1 MSGQYLDLPAAGW
14 LARVQLRKLTG
25 CEEHFLSETK
35 PKVVCLG
42 VEFCFHF
49 GREKKESE
57 ACECLLIAALLSA
70 SHAAVKLWGL
80 WSGRHPW
87 HLTSFDIISEK
98 KTQWHHLW
106 GHKSLDITPHPA
118 NFKLRITPTWI
129 QTTAAKRL
137 KRNTHTGISSFIS
150 EIFLSLAFHVYVWF
164 DSQVNS
170 SLYCWPSRTK
180 GTNLNETHPE
190 FNSKPNVLNLHF

>member
-70 SHAAVKLWGL
+70 SHAAVKL
-80 WSGRHPW
+80 
-87 HLTSFDIISEK
+87 
-98 KTQWHHLW
+98 
-106 GHKSLDITPHPA
+106 
-118 NFKLRITPTWI
+118 
-129 QTTAAKRL
+129 
-137 KRNTHTGISSFIS
+137 
-150 EIFLSLAFHVYVWF
+150 
-164 DSQVNS
+164 
-170 SLYCWPSRTK
+170 
-180 GTNLNETHPE
+180 
-190 FNSKPNVLNLHF
+190 